1 MAIQQEKYIHDEM
14 VQTVASVLE
23 KKEFQEV
30 RAFVPGFPSPP
41 EIQLT
46 PGGPSYRPDV
56 HARSGAEV
64 LIEVET
70 AETLKRKE
78 SEQHWKA
85 FSEYCRRTSGLF
97 YLVVTQEAT
106 EKAEKRLREM
116 DIEAKVLVML
126 PHQAPQGS

>member
-1 MAIQQEKYIHDEM
+1 MAIQQEKIIHDEM

-23 KKEFQEV
+23 KKDFQDV
-30 RAFVPGFPSPP
+30 RAFVPGFPNPP

-56 HARSGAEV
+56 HAKSGAEV
-64 LIEVET
+64 VIEVET
-70 AETLKRKE
+70 AETLGQE
-78 SEQHWKA
+78 ETEQHWKA
-85 FSEYCRRTSGLF
+85 FSEYCRKTSGLF
-97 YLVVTQEAT
+97 YLVVTRDAT

-126 PHQAPQGS
+126 PHHTPQDS